1 MFPEAVSID
10 KLLLL
15 LHLLTFTLVFHCHRL
30 QLPYQPLSCQP
41 IFDMNVFDYCL
52 VLQLTRKT
60 SFGSAHFAHTVMIV
74 GIVGL
79 GLAIGVLHV

>member
-15 LHLLTFTLVFHCHRL
+15 LYLLTFALVFYCHRL
-30 QLPYQPLSCQP
+30 QLLYQPLSCQS
-41 IFDMNVFDYCL
+41 ILDMNVFDYCL
-52 VLQLTRKT
+52 VLQLSRKT
-60 SFGSAHFAHTVMIV
+60 SFGSAHFAHTKMIV

-79 GLAIGVLHV
+79 GLAIGVLHI